1 MIGREKRKDKRDIG
15 KVKGNENTD
24 KDERQR
30 RDEDGKREGE
40 GKKKTGTE
48 GREKVGGCAG
58 GKGGGRDGGIFFL
71 LVLRCDQPPPLLPSP
86 ASPSS
91 PKSRHLCLQQSS
103 LLPSNASPSQST
115 KFSLSLS
122 LLLPLQSC
130 SRVRS
135 AIGASIVA
143 NLGTNQSIHL
153 VEVCLSFSPSCRWC
167 LVRRIEEIPF
177 LN

>member
-58 GKGGGRDGGIFFL
+58 GKGGGARWWDL
-71 LVLRCDQPPPLLPSP
+71 LSSRFALRPTPPAPPFSGVAVFAEITPPLSPTILTPSLQCISILVYQVLALALALAP
-86 ASPSS
+86 API
-91 PKSRHLCLQQSS
+91 
-103 LLPSNASPSQST
+103 LL
-115 KFSLSLS
+115 
-122 LLLPLQSC
+122 
-130 SRVRS
+130 
-135 AIGASIVA
+135 
-143 NLGTNQSIHL
+143 
-153 VEVCLSFSPSCRWC
+153 
-167 LVRRIEEIPF
+167 
-177 LN
+177 